1 MRDVQLIDIAG
12 QKVGLAPGFQPRID
26 VLEYDQLVISLGSR
40 INFSLVPGM
49 KEHAIPFKY
58 LGDAM
63 RIRYEAV
70 RALEEADIEVDPQEK
85 RNLLTFVVAGGGA
98 FREWNVSPN
107 CTISCCTPCRPIRIW
122 PRRNFAVFCCRVLS
136 ESFQKWIRYSQN
148 SPSESWNVA
157 G

>member
-85 RNLLTFVVAGGGA
+85 RNLLTFVVAGGGL
-98 FREWNVSPN
+98 FGSGMYR
-107 CTISCCTPCRPIRIW
+107 RIARF
-122 PRRNFAVFCCRVLS
+122 PAARHVGLS
-136 ESFQKWIRYSQN
+136 ESGPEGTSLYF
-148 SPSESWNVA
+148 VA
-157 G
+157 EC